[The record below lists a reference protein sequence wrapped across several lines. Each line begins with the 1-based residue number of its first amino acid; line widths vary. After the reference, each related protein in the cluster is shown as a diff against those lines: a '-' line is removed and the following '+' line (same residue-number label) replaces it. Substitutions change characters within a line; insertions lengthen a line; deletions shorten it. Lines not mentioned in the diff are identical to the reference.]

1 MRPHPA
7 NALCSRRQVYRY
19 VTEELRS
26 GNPLRL
32 MVQAS
37 AGTGKS
43 FLLETLFLWCL
54 CEKLKTKAVAPTGIA
69 AANIGIEGCDVSA
82 CTLHYA
88 FDLDG
93 QTKSKLDFA
102 KVSNTK
108 VAEIMT
114 LDVLFMD
121 EVGV

>member
-1 MRPHPA
+1 
-7 NALCSRRQVYRY
+7 
-19 VTEELRS
+19 
-26 GNPLRL
+26 

-54 CEKLKTKAVAPTGIA
+54 CENRKTKAVAPTGIA
-69 AANIGIEGCDVSA
+69 AANIGIEGCGVNA

-102 KVSNTK
+102 RLSNTK

-114 LDVLFMD
+114 LDVLLMD
-121 EVGV
+121 EAGVKLDSACAAL

>member
-1 MRPHPA
+1 MLLHPA
-7 NALCSRRQVYRY
+7 NTLCSRRQAYRY

-26 GNPLRL
+26 GSPLRL

-43 FLLETLFLWCL
+43 FLLESLFLWCL

-69 AANIGIEGCDVSA
+69 AANIGIDGCDVSA

-88 FDLDG
+88 FDLDAS
-93 QTKSKLDFA
+93 TKSKLDFA
-102 KVSNTK
+102 KLSNTK